1 MNFRT
6 ILSIPSQTTN
16 LSYKDKLMLLG
27 SCFTENI
34 GEKLEKFHL
43 PQLTNPFGIL
53 YNPISIAQSIER
65 LMENKPFDENELF
78 EHNGLIHS
86 WAHHGSFSAPSEKQA
101 LTNMNKLYLEAAEH
115 FKETTVLLITFGS
128 SWIYEYEGNVVAN
141 CHKVPEREFI
151 RRRLSVDEIV
161 TRYSDLLAKISAQN
175 PTIHVIF
182 SVSPIRYMRQGA
194 TENQTNKAI
203 LLLAVEELTKRFE
216 QVNYFPAY
224 EILLDELRDYRF
236 FSDDMIHPS
245 TSAIDYI
252 WERFVETYF
261 DRETQELLPQLEK
274 LNKNLE
280 HRPLHQDS
288 KAYQIFNK
296 TLDSQVLELKKR
308 YPTLIFKK
316 NEGK

>member
-6 ILSIPSQTTN
+6 ILSIPSQTN
-16 LSYKDKLMLLG
+16 LSYKEKCMLLG
-27 SCFTENI
+27 SCFSENI

-65 LMENKPFDENELF
+65 LMENKPFNENELF
-78 EHNGLIHS
+78 EHDGLVQS
-86 WAHHGSFSAPSEKQA
+86 WAHHGSFSAPSEEQA
-101 LTNMNKLYLEAAEH
+101 LTNINKRYLEAVQH
-115 FKETTVLLITFGS
+115 FQETTVLLITFGS

-141 CHKVPEREFI
+141 CHKVPEKKFI

-175 PTIHVIF
+175 PTMRFIF

-194 TENQTNKAI
+194 SENQTNKAI
-203 LLLAVEELTKRFE
+203 LLLAIEALTKRFE

-236 FSDDMIHPS
+236 FADDMIHPS

-261 DRETQELLPQLEK
+261 DNETQELLPQLEK
-274 LNKNLE
+274 LNKKLE